1 MLNHNTKIALCGG
14 ARSGKDTVA
23 EYLVLN
29 HNFTRFAFGDELK
42 RLYHEIFGHRVN
54 GKDREGYQW
63 FGQAMRDREPNI
75 WVRKCFEAIELEEQ
89 RFNRKACQVEVEGK
103 ILFHLPANPLRT
115 VISDL
120 RQPNEYAALREQ
132 GYVIVRVDSSPED
145 RIRRAEASGDVFR
158 PEDMQHD
165 TESHYASFIVDYEI
179 CNDGS
184 VEQLYEQTER
194 VYAAITGGAARG
206 IR

>member
-1 MLNHNTKIALCGG
+1 MSDRGTKIALCGG

-29 HNFTRFAFGDELK
+29 HNFTRFAFGDAIRGLCWSYFPE
-42 RLYHEIFGHRVN
+42 RMGG
-54 GKDREGYQW
+54 GKDRPLLQGVGQDLRKYDPDIWIKRTFTEIEDVRVKSRYLRGFGYN
-63 FGQAMRDREPNI
+63 GLN
-75 WVRKCFEAIELEEQ
+75 V
-89 RFNRKACQVEVEGK
+89 
-103 ILFHLPANPLRT
+103 

-132 GYVIVRVDSSPED
+132 GYVIVRVDASPED
-145 RIRRAEASGDVFR
+145 RIRRAEASGDIFR

-165 TESHYASFIVDYEI
+165 TERHYASFIVDYEV

-184 VEQLYEQTER
+184 LEQLYEQTER
-194 VYAAITGGAARG
+194 VYAAITGGAAHGFR
-206 IR
+206 